1 MTLQIAALYHFCH
14 ISRPESVKAWLLP
27 FCTANDIKG
36 TLLLAKEGI
45 NGTVCGPQD
54 GIAELIQLIQTRVI
68 NDSLSWKSAYHLNN
82 PFRRMKVKLKKEIVT
97 IGQCHVDPTKVV
109 GEYVE
114 PEMWNNILTDKD
126 ITVIDTRNDYEIAIG
141 TFKDAVSPNTEN
153 FREFPDYVKSLHSKK
168 KTKIAMFCTGG
179 IRCEKASSLMLL
191 EGFETVYHLKGGIL
205 AYLEKVPQADSLW
218 EGECFVFD
226 ERVSVDHQLKKGKYK
241 QCYGCRRPINEKDMS
256 SPFYVK
262 GVSCPYCYHSTTTK
276 QKMRFKERQN
286 QIDLSSQ

>member
-1 MTLQIAALYHFCH
+1 
-14 ISRPESVKAWLLP
+14 
-27 FCTANDIKG
+27 
-36 TLLLAKEGI
+36 
-45 NGTVCGPQD
+45 
-54 GIAELIQLIQTRVI
+54 
-68 NDSLSWKSAYHLNN
+68 
-82 PFRRMKVKLKKEIVT
+82 
-97 IGQCHVDPTKVV
+97 
-109 GEYVE
+109 
-114 PEMWNNILTDKD
+114 
-126 ITVIDTRNDYEIAIG
+126 
-141 TFKDAVSPNTEN
+141 
-153 FREFPDYVKSLHSKK
+153 
-168 KTKIAMFCTGG
+168 MFCTGG